1 MVVNIL
7 TPNSF
12 GAYYRFYGARHSI
25 LQLGYLID
33 FEIEQDRAN
42 FLPRLRNLSHIGFP
56 WLYDNDKLLSWH
68 RFISI
73 FYPHFAGVEK
83 VDDFYFNTL
92 YQSAKKWSKQSPSRV
107 AIESFVKILNF
118 EGRLNNL
125 DKCVMCNKAINGEV
139 SLINKFLPAH
149 PSCSKKAG
157 IKKEKLEYLF
167 KNFSTL
173 LIEDNEIKDLI
184 AIVYKGF

>member
-7 TPNSF
+7 TQNSV
-12 GAYYRFYGARHSI
+12 GAYYRFFGARHSI

-56 WLYDNDKLLSWH
+56 WLYDKDRLLSWH

-83 VDDFYFNTL
+83 IDGIYFDTL
-92 YQSAKKWSKQSPSRV
+92 LNSAKIWNKQSPKRV
-107 AIESFVKILNF
+107 AIEAYCKILAY

-125 DKCVMCNKAINGEV
+125 NNCVMCNKSLQNEV
-139 SLINKFLPAH
+139 SLINKFLPTH
-149 PSCSKKAG
+149 PSCSKKRG
-157 IKKEKLEYLF
+157 IKKEKIEYLF

-173 LIEDNEIKDLI
+173 LLEDDEIKDLI